1 MPGIARR
8 DTECVGRQASLPK
21 RSTAVV
27 NRLARAAAARAATA
41 IIAAPLPCAVADAS
55 GQGRRQGRGLLPFPL
70 PFPLVLLSLVRRGA
84 APRATPVGPS
94 AAAMPAIPMN

>member
-41 IIAAPLPCAVADAS
+41 TIAAPLPCAVADAG
-55 GQGRRQGRGLLPFPL
+55 GQGRRQGRGLL

-94 AAAMPAIPMN
+94 AAAMSAIPMN